1 MSSIPHPPRRRIIVG
16 VDTHKYAHVA
26 VAVDHVG
33 VLLGEITIPVDRAG
47 YAQLQRWACEL
58 VGQDGQVE
66 FGVEGCGSYGVGLA
80 SFLRRAGHRVIEV
93 NRPDR
98 GVRHRRGKDDTL
110 DAESAARTVLSGAAT
125 AEPKTA
131 DGAVEMIR
139 QVKIAK
145 DTATKAR
152 SQAIIT
158 MKTILVNA
166 PAELRE
172 VLEPLGDRALIE
184 QCRMLRYESMS
195 GPIDATCYTLRALA
209 DRYHALDQ
217 ETRLHDR
224 VLATLTDRAAPA
236 LTSLF
241 GIGEDSAAELLIVV
255 GDNPDRIRSEAAL
268 AMLCGACPIP
278 ASSGK
283 TSRHRL
289 NRGGHR
295 QANAAL
301 HRIAVVR
308 MRFHE
313 PTIAYVTRRTAEGK
327 TKKEIMRCLK
337 RLLIR
342 EIYQIIV
349 APYKINPSPSATL
362 TTIGASTRWPRHSG
376 HACKPNY
383 STDNAGAHGSSS
395 RTRFS
400 STSKGSTTAAADTP
414 PWTGRAR

>member
-1 MSSIPHPPRRRIIVG
+1 MG
-16 VDTHKYAHVA
+16 VDTHKYVHVA
-26 VAVDHVG
+26 VALDQVG
-33 VLLGEITIPVDRAG
+33 AVIGQTSVPVDRAG
-47 YAQLQRWACEL
+47 YTQLRRWASEL
-58 VGQDGQVE
+58 SGQNGQVV
-66 FGVEGCGSYGVGLA
+66 FGVEGCGSYGAGLA
-80 SFLRRAGHRVIEV
+80 SFLRCAGHRVIEV

-98 GVRHRRGKDDTL
+98 GVRHRRGKDDTI
-110 DAESAARTVLSGAAT
+110 DAENAARAVLSGTAT
-125 AEPKTA
+125 AVPKTG

-158 MKTILVNA
+158 LKTIIVNA
-166 PAELRE
+166 PSELRE
-172 VLEPLGDRALIE
+172 RLEPLGDKALIE
-184 QCRMLRYESMS
+184 ECRNLRYESMS
-195 GPIDATCYTLRALA
+195 GPGDAACYTLRALA
-209 DRYHALDQ
+209 NRYYALDQ

-224 VLATLTDRAAPA
+224 VLTTLTNRAAPA

-241 GIGEDSAAELLIVV
+241 GIAEDSASELLIVV

-268 AMLCGACPIP
+268 AKLCGACPIP

-283 TSRHRL
+283 TTRHRL

-301 HRIAVVR
+301 HRILVVR

-349 APYKINPSPSATL
+349 APNKTKSLPLAT
-362 TTIGASTRWPRHSG
+362 
-376 HACKPNY
+376 
-383 STDNAGAHGSSS
+383 
-395 RTRFS
+395 
-400 STSKGSTTAAADTP
+400 
-414 PWTGRAR
+414 